1 MTRPFS
7 GSLAKD
13 RLQISSDELEE
24 ALFHELRLPAAAG
37 NHDENSADSGTNC
50 VPERQFQGGQ
60 QNGSSIDSQQ
70 KEDRQGLLLEC
81 VAAAFL
87 FCVVVVFYYSLF
99 LVIEE
104 ALPFPIIHKLQF

>member
-7 GSLAKD
+7 GSLNKD
-13 RLQISSDELEE
+13 RLQLSSDELEE
-24 ALFHELRLPAAAG
+24 ALFRELRLPAAADD
-37 NHDENSADSGTNC
+37 NDENFADSGTNC
-50 VPERQFQGGQ
+50 VPLRQFQRSQ
-60 QNGSSIDSQQ
+60 QNGSSMDPQQ

-87 FCVVVVFYYSLF
+87 FCVVVVFYYSLL

-104 ALPFPIIHKLQF
+104 ALPFPIFHKLQF